1 MSHYIW
7 NRAERVKKSLMPHR
21 LTECFERWL
30 GEQKMLLN
38 LTTNE
43 KRKKAIL
50 ATIKRQ
56 QTNYENALRIH
67 QNKHTSINNSVNA
80 L

>member
-30 GEQKMLLN
+30 GEQKMRLN
-38 LTTNE
+38 LTTKE
-43 KRKKAIL
+43 KSRKAIL
-50 ATIKRQ
+50 ATIKKQR
-56 QTNYENALRIH
+56 TNYENALRIH
-67 QNKHTSINNSVNA
+67 QNNHTSIDNSANA
-80 L
+80 

>member
-7 NRAERVKKSLMPHR
+7 NRAERVEKSLMPHR

-30 GEQKMLLN
+30 REQKTRLN
-38 LTTNE
+38 LTT
-43 KRKKAIL
+43 KAKSRKAII

-56 QTNYENALRIH
+56 RTNYENALRIH
-67 QNKHTSINNSVNA
+67 QNKHTSICNSVNA
-80 L
+80 